1 MGVSAVNIFTLLAGG
16 LVGLSGVQSG
26 LSAIAFTL
34 IALALPGRLCGTT
47 ARATQ
52 IEPNR
57 PAIVARVDGAG
68 LVLESSVNGEV
79 DLARALGVRGRIHRD
94 PFEVRFCVRL
104 IQALGGK
111 GISVRMRA
119 RRHGA
124 RILLGA
130 LALHFV
136 FLDVEVGRVSLT
148 LPDGGIL
155 PVPAA
160 VMFGGSRFT
169 RTHSCPSDF
178 SLGKKRLRDHRFGCA
193 RGAN

>member
-111 GISVRMRA
+111 GMRA
-119 RRHGA
+119 LHGGA
-124 RILLGA
+124 RALLGA

-169 RTHSCPSDF
+169 RAHSCPSDF